1 MSEALKPCP
10 NPWCESKESPLVFKD
25 IFANGNPP
33 YRGGCKLCRLYGPKA
48 KTVAEARRLWNHRPV
63 EDSLV
68 EALKALCD
76 SLRLR
81 EGSQLISIN
90 HDQLMELIPKG
101 RAALELASK

>member
-1 MSEALKPCP
+1 M
-10 NPWCESKESPLVFKD
+10 
-25 IFANGNPP
+25 
-33 YRGGCKLCRLYGPKA
+33 
-48 KTVAEARRLWNHRPV
+48 TVAEAKKLWNHRLG
-63 EDSLV
+63 EDALV

-101 RAALELASK
+101 RAALKLAGN